1 MTKHLIP
8 IVAGLAA
15 IYGCGFLLDYLD
27 LLHAPMWYG
36 FPTFVILLTMF
47 PVGIGAIVYG
57 IVSIEEWFS
66 DR

>member
-8 IVAGLAA
+8 IVAGLVT

-36 FPTFVILLTMF
+36 FPTFVIIATMI
-47 PVGIGAIVYG
+47 PVGIGAIIYG
-57 IVSIEEWFS
+57 LVSIMEWVV